1 MAALVKIHPARRHS
15 SSQTHRDTYRPGAHT
30 HTPPV
35 ITSIENDHLNIAFC
49 VGKCHGIHKSHTH
62 NANGCALESVYT
74 NVWLQLLLFCVVR
87 VTDTSHLFLI
97 PLLTVQYCILKCLV
111 TFCWRDSLRMI
122 VIQNNFFY

>member
-62 NANGCALESVYT
+62 NANGCALESVYKCMAST
-74 NVWLQLLLFCVVR
+74 FVILRCARDRHFPFVPHSTPNCAILYFEMLGDILL
-87 VTDTSHLFLI
+87 
-97 PLLTVQYCILKCLV
+97 
-111 TFCWRDSLRMI
+111 
-122 VIQNNFFY
+122 